1 MIINSISQISLSGLY
16 RIRPENGSVFYARQ
30 EYLSSIIL
38 SQISAGTEI
47 DEENEEELLDAGL
60 CVAVELK
67 ACDYLSRAEQSRFG
81 LTQKLVK
88 KSFQKKYINM
98 VLDYLESKD
107 YLNDLRFST
116 AWLNTR
122 NINHYEGRTKLLAEL
137 RNRGICEKTASK
149 ALDDFFILNDEF
161 EICKKAYQKHKKNGI
176 NKQYQQGPLVKRLRR
191 HPLKV
196 ESWVRFPYGS
206 PNNITTTLQKHYKNM
221 TFFKKY

>member
-38 SQISAGTEI
+38 TQLSAGAEI

-98 VLDYLESKD
+98 ALDYLESKD

-122 NINHYEGRTKLLAEL
+122 KINHFEGRTKLLAEL
-137 RNRGICEKTASK
+137 RNRGISEKTASK
-149 ALDDFFILNDEF
+149 ALNDFFSYNDEY
-161 EICKKAYQKHKKNGI
+161 EICKKAYQKYKKNGKTEDKLMQAMFKSGFSHKLI
-176 NKQYQQGPLVKRLRR
+176 LQAEEEL
-191 HPLKV
+191 
-196 ESWVRFPYGS
+196 ESSFVSVP
-206 PNNITTTLQKHYKNM
+206 IV
-221 TFFKKY
+221 

>member
-67 ACDYLSRAEQSRFG
+67 ACDYRSRAEQSRCG

-122 NINHYEGRTKLLAEL
+122 KINHYEGRTKLLAEL

-161 EICKKAYQKHKKNGI
+161 EICKKAYQKHKKNG
-176 NKQYQQGPLVKRLRR
+176 KTEDKLMQAMFKSGFSHKLV
-191 HPLKV
+191 LKAKEEL
-196 ESWVRFPYGS
+196 ESSFVSIP
-206 PNNITTTLQKHYKNM
+206 IV
-221 TFFKKY
+221 

>member
-16 RIRPENGSVFYARQ
+16 RISPENGSVFYAHQ
-30 EYLSSIIL
+30 DYLSSIIL
-38 SQISAGTEI
+38 TQLSGGPEI
-47 DEENEEELLDAGL
+47 DEENEEELLNAGL

-81 LTQKLVK
+81 LTQKLVR

-122 NINHYEGRTKLLAEL
+122 KINH
-137 RNRGICEKTASK
+137 
-149 ALDDFFILNDEF
+149 
-161 EICKKAYQKHKKNGI
+161 
-176 NKQYQQGPLVKRLRR
+176 
-191 HPLKV
+191 
-196 ESWVRFPYGS
+196 
-206 PNNITTTLQKHYKNM
+206 
-221 TFFKKY
+221 

>member
-1 MIINSISQISLSGLY
+1 MIINSISKISLSGLY

-38 SQISAGTEI
+38 TQLSAGAEI

-122 NINHYEGRTKLLAEL
+122 KINHYEGRTKLLAEL
-137 RNRGICEKTASK
+137 RNRGICEKTA
-149 ALDDFFILNDEF
+149 
-161 EICKKAYQKHKKNGI
+161 
-176 NKQYQQGPLVKRLRR
+176 
-191 HPLKV
+191 
-196 ESWVRFPYGS
+196 
-206 PNNITTTLQKHYKNM
+206 
-221 TFFKKY
+221 